1 MERHQT
7 QCLVILQ
14 YPAHPVRDDPQLG
27 DDLLDV
33 LQYPSLV
40 QLLLL
45 LNLLAEGEAEPPQV
59 F

>member
-1 MERHQT
+1 M
-7 QCLVILQ
+7 ILQ
-14 YPAHPVRDDPQLG
+14 HVAHPVRDSPQLG

-40 QLLLL
+40 QLILL
-45 LNLLAEGEAEPPQV
+45 LNLLAESEAEPPQV